1 MKKAVSVFIL
11 GLLFTLSGL
20 CRSAEAALQVWP
32 HLVEMDARN
41 RTANLTLTN
50 LGVTEER
57 YRISLGFIALG
68 EDGRTAEI
76 TPGPEHPSAIELIR
90 FMPRSVTLAPGE
102 HQVVRLRL
110 SFPPGLEE
118 GEYRAHIFFEEV
130 PPPRIAAPLEEAPP
144 EGITVKLTALQRVG
158 IPIMVE
164 KGELFKEGELSEF
177 NLKEIEGRPYLSFR
191 VSSTGSRS
199 LRGDIEVEKLPRGGG
214 SSIPLFLMRNFVVHT
229 PGTRIVTIPLV
240 KEGLALEPGSR
251 LRIIY
256 RERWG
261 GPIITQAEIE
271 I

>member
-1 MKKAVSVFIL
+1 MKKVISVLIL
-11 GLLFTLSGL
+11 GLVFTLSGL
-20 CRSAEAALQVWP
+20 SLPAWAALQVWP
-32 HLVEMDARN
+32 HLVEMDVRN

-50 LGVTEER
+50 LGVTEKR

-68 EDGRTAEI
+68 EDGRAVEI

-90 FMPRSVTLAPGE
+90 FRPRSVTLAPGE

-110 SFPPGLEE
+110 RFPPGLEE
-118 GEYRAHIFFEEV
+118 GEYRAHIFFAEV
-130 PPPRIAAPLEEAPP
+130 PEVAAPLEEAPP
-144 EGITVKLTALQRVG
+144 EGITVKITALQRLG

-164 KGELFKEGELSEF
+164 KGELFKEGKLSEF
-177 NLKEIEGRPYLSFR
+177 NLTEIEGRLHLSFA
-191 VSSTGSRS
+191 VSSSGSRS

-214 SSIPLFLMRNFVVHT
+214 SSVPLFLMRNFVVHT
-229 PGTRIVTIPLV
+229 PGTRIVTIPLE

>member
-1 MKKAVSVFIL
+1 MKKVIFVFIL
-11 GLLFTLSGL
+11 GLVFSLSGL
-20 CRSAEAALQVWP
+20 CRPAEAALQVWP
-32 HLVEMDARN
+32 HLIEMDVRD
-41 RTANLTLTN
+41 RTASLTLTN
-50 LGVTEER
+50 LGVTEKR
-57 YRISLGFIALG
+57 YHISLGFIALG
-68 EDGRTAEI
+68 EDGRAVEI
-76 TPGPEHPSAIELIR
+76 TPGPEHPSAIGLIR

-130 PPPRIAAPLEEAPP
+130 PPRVAAPLGEAPP
-144 EGITVKLTALQRVG
+144 EEVIIRLTALQKIG

-164 KGELFKEGELSEF
+164 KGELFKEGKLSEL
-177 NLKEIEGRPYLSFR
+177 NLVETEGRPHLSFR

-199 LRGDIEVEKLPRGGG
+199 LRGDIEVEKLSQDGG

-240 KEGLALEPGSR
+240 KEGMILEPGSH

-256 RERWG
+256 RERRG